1 LTKLAPSEARGGGEV
16 MDKIGRGVH
25 LPRPKIVFL
34 FLGYVLETAGRLSI
48 KEKKE
53 ADSKTEIPI

>member
-1 LTKLAPSEARGGGEV
+1 MSLAETA
-16 MDKIGRGVH
+16 
-25 LPRPKIVFL
+25 FL
-34 FLGYVLETAGRLSI
+34 FLGCVLESAGRLPK